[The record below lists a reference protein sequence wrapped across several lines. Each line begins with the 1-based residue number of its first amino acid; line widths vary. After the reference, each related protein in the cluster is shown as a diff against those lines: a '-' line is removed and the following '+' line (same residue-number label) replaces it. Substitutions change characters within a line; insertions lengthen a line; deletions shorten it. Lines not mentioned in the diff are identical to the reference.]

1 MSRIAESTDQGAR
14 EPGAQASG
22 SQPLPQQQSDMWVIT
37 TGCWRTRRKTYC
49 YVTDPSGEVRF
60 AARRFWPC
68 VAFLDEIEV
77 DLYMIRPDD
86 DEGDANP
93 AIIVDRSKD
102 RTWQK

>member
-1 MSRIAESTDQGAR
+1 MSRISESADQGTR
-14 EPGAQASG
+14 EGAAQAVPS
-22 SQPLPQQQSDMWVIT
+22 SHEQAPQDDLWVIT

-86 DEGDANP
+86 DEGDASP